1 MDPSRWFGAVSVET
15 ASAAVTEVL
24 RELMTMLDTVQPT
37 AMDRARSHVVAQG
50 HGWAEYEVEILLAH
64 QHDHD
69 EDITLAVGAD
79 GALLSW
85 LGTHDHVYP
94 HDGSRERPWT
104 TVVVDAVAAILR
116 GEYEVIEH
124 YRGDNLVKTTV
135 HDAVEGRTLTTIGS
149 LVSLLPFRRVDRV
162 ERRSVRFGCLG

>member
-1 MDPSRWFGAVSVET
+1 MSVET
-15 ASAAVTEVL
+15 ASAAVTDAL
-24 RELMTMLDTVQPT
+24 RQLMTMLDTVQPT
-37 AMDRARSHVVAQG
+37 AMDRARSHVVGQG
-50 HGWAEYEVEILLAH
+50 HGWVEYEVEILLAH

-69 EDITLAVGAD
+69 QDITLAVGAD

-94 HDGSRERPWT
+94 HDGSHERPWT
-104 TVVVDAVAAILR
+104 TVLVDAVAAILR

-149 LVSLLPFRRVDRV
+149 LVSLLPFRRADRV